1 MSALLKVEK
10 LKKNYGSLEA
20 VKDLDFNI
28 EEGTCF
34 GLLGSNGAGK
44 STTIGI
50 ITGQIQPTSGQVCV
64 MGINP
69 CIEAKELHSWIGY
82 VPDRQNLYD
91 SLTVEQNIHIFASL
105 YKKGWKETEHIMEKV
120 QIIDRR
126 KTKVSKLSRGLKQRV
141 LIARALVH
149 NPKLM
154 FLDEPTRGLDP
165 SFAEI
170 VYIIL
175 ENVKK
180 QGVTVLL
187 TTHLMNDVERLCD
200 RVLFMDKGQKIEEGS
215 LSYLKQ
221 KYSEPDLVDVK
232 VEINGKME
240 THHFPLDE
248 LSRGLDELKT
258 KGKIVNV
265 RHRESKIQDIFV
277 KLISHKE

>member
-1 MSALLKVEK
+1 MSSLLTVEK

-28 EEGTCF
+28 KEGTCF

-44 STTIGI
+44 STTIGVV
-50 ITGQIQPTSGQVCV
+50 TGQIQPTSGQIRV

-69 CIEAKELHSWIGY
+69 SVEPKKLHSLIGY
-82 VPDRQNLYD
+82 VPDRQNFYD
-91 SLTVEQNIHIFASL
+91 SLSVEQNIHIFASL

-120 QIIDRR
+120 QIFDRR
-126 KTKVSKLSRGLKQRV
+126 KTKISKLSRGLKQRV

-149 NPKLM
+149 NPKIM

-170 VYIIL
+170 IYIIL
-175 ENVKK
+175 EDIKK
-180 QGVTVLL
+180 QGTTVLL

-200 RVLFMDKGQKIEEGS
+200 RVLFMDKGQKIEEGT

-221 KYSEPDLVDVK
+221 KYSEPGFVDVK
-232 VEINGKME
+232 VEINGKLE
-240 THHFPLDE
+240 TRQFPLDQ
-248 LSRGLDELKT
+248 LSRALEELRT

-265 RHRESKIQDIFV
+265 SSRESRIQDIFV
-277 KLISHKE
+277 KLIGNKK